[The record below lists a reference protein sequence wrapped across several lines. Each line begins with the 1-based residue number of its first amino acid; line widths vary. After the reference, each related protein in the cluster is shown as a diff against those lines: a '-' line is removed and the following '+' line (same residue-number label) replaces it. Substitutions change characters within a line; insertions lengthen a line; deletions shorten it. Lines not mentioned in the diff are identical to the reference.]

1 MEGVIV
7 IDGKIRVWNDGKI
20 GTTKAHGGEAT
31 MIFGSH

>member
-20 GTTKAHGGEAT
+20 GTMKAREEKQQ
-31 MIFGSH
+31 